1 MDRVLVIE
9 SKVSNL
15 RKVEDF
21 LEEFSYEA
29 NISREAYAKVLV
41 SVMEAVNNAIV
52 HGNHNDMTKKV
63 HVHFAEKTSILVVT
77 VTDEGKGFSP
87 EKVPDPTMPENI
99 ENASGRGVFLMRRLA
114 DEIEFNGQGN
124 SVKMKFKLA
133 ID

>member
-29 NISREAYAKVLV
+29 NVSREAYAKVLV

-52 HGNHNDMTKKV
+52 HGNHSDLKKKV
-63 HVHFAEKTSILVVT
+63 HVHFIEETSMLVVT
-77 VTDEGKGFSP
+77 VTDEGKGFAP
-87 EKVPDPTMPENI
+87 ETVPDPTMPDNI

-114 DEIEFNGQGN
+114 DEIEFNRQGN

-133 ID
+133 TD

>member
-29 NISREAYAKVLV
+29 SISREAYAKVLV

-52 HGNHNDMTKKV
+52 HGNHNDIGKKV
-63 HVHFAEKTSILVVT
+63 HVHFREKTSILIVT

-87 EKVPDPTMPENI
+87 DTIPDPTMPENI

>member
-29 NISREAYAKVLV
+29 NLSREAYAKVLV

-52 HGNHNDMTKKV
+52 HGNHGDRKKKV
-63 HVHFAEKTSILVVT
+63 HVHFVEGTSMLIVT
-77 VTDEGKGFSP
+77 VTDEGKGFAP
-87 EKVPDPTMPENI
+87 DTVPDPTKPENI

-114 DEIEFNGQGN
+114 DEIEFNSRGN
-124 SVKMKFKLA
+124 SVKMKFKLVS
-133 ID
+133 D

>member
-1 MDRVLVIE
+1 MDRVLIIE

-29 NISREAYAKVLV
+29 NVNREAYAKVLV
-41 SVMEAVNNAIV
+41 SVMEAVNNAII
-52 HGNHNDMTKKV
+52 HGNHNDLNKKV
-63 HVHFAEKTSILVVT
+63 HVHFMEETSILAVT
-77 VTDEGKGFSP
+77 VTDEGRGFSP
-87 EKVPDPTMPENI
+87 DSIPDPTMPENI

-114 DEIEFNGQGN
+114 DEIEFNRQGN

-133 ID
+133 TY

>member
-29 NISREAYAKVLV
+29 SLSRESYAKVLV

-52 HGNHNDMTKKV
+52 HGNHNDRMKKV
-63 HVHFAEKTSILVVT
+63 QIHFIEGTSMLIVT
-77 VTDEGKGFSP
+77 VTDEGNGFSP
-87 EKVPDPTMPENI
+87 DTVPDPTMPENI

-114 DEIEFNGQGN
+114 DEIEFNSRGN

-133 ID
+133 TD